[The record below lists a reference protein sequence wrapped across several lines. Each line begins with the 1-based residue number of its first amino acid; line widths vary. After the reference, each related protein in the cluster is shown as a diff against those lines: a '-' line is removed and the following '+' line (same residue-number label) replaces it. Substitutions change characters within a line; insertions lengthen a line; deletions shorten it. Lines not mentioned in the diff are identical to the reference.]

1 MKADNLSFLEFI
13 GESKRT
19 FYIPVYQRNYDWK
32 RMQCIT
38 LFRDIETIAV
48 DENRNS
54 HFLGTIV
61 YVEGDSSANFRQFI
75 VIDGQQRLTSIM
87 LLLKAILDSTVDEE
101 LKLEI
106 KECYLTNR
114 FSPEALRIKLK
125 PMKSDS
131 YNFQKLINDQL
142 DDMEESQI
150 LLNYNLFMDLIRESC
165 LSPKEIY
172 QGIQK
177 LEIVYIQL
185 TKEKENPQLIFE
197 SLNSTGLDLTQADL
211 IRNYLLM
218 GQAYERQ
225 EKLYNNYWVKLEK
238 LLPDAMISDFIRDY
252 LTLKTGIIPN
262 KDSVYHCFKEYY
274 QSLDN
279 YDAEG
284 FLDELTT
291 YGEYYSW
298 FKYCNSPDEDVNG
311 RLSQLQRLKSTT
323 VYPFLLNIFEDCYM
337 YRGIDIHMMCKT
349 LDVILSYVMRR
360 LLCEMQTNALNKV
373 FASMAKDIERYG
385 DQVLCDRVATVL
397 AKKKGKAVFPD
408 DALVR
413 DKLLSRNS
421 YKFPH
426 IKYVL
431 EQVERKQGKEI
442 VSFDEL
448 TIEHIM
454 PQTLTAKWKID
465 LGKKAAEIYE
475 KYIHC
480 IGNLTITG
488 YNPEMSNNS
497 FEEKKKIY
505 EKSNIYI
512 SKAIAKAECWN
523 EEEIIKRSDW
533 LIKQICSIWKCPDII
548 VSGEPEIDTRTEFD
562 ITDEVDVT
570 GRTPCEI
577 EICGGMIQVDSW
589 RSFLKNIC
597 MQMYEYDAQIFR
609 SLIRHKDF
617 KGRSKRIINDTD
629 DNMRVPQK
637 IAEGIYLEMNL
648 SANEALNYAKLVIDK
663 YEGLENECSYKL
675 KPVVV

>member
-13 GESKRT
+13 GPGKRT
-19 FYIPVYQRNYDWK
+19 FCIPVYQRNYDWK

-38 LFRDIETIAV
+38 LFKDIETIAV
-48 DENRNS
+48 DKNRDS

-61 YVEGDSSANFRQFI
+61 YVEGDSTPNFRQFI

-87 LLLKAILDSTVDEE
+87 ILLKAILDCAENEE

-106 KECYLTNR
+106 KESYLTNR
-114 FSPEALRIKLK
+114 FSPESLRIKLK
-125 PMKSDS
+125 PMKSDAC
-131 YNFQKLINDQL
+131 NFQKLINNQIQ
-142 DDMEESQI
+142 DMEESQI
-150 LLNYNLFMDLIRESC
+150 LLNYNLFRDLIKESDI
-165 LSPKEIY
+165 SPEEIY

-185 TKEKENPQLIFE
+185 AKEKENPQLIFE

-218 GQAYERQ
+218 GQAYEQQ
-225 EKLYNNYWVKLEK
+225 EKLYNNYWTKLEK
-238 LLPDAMISDFIRDY
+238 MLPDAMISDFIRDY
-252 LTLKTGIIPN
+252 LTLKTGVIPK
-262 KDSVYHCFKEYY
+262 KDYVYNSFKDYY

-298 FKYCNSPDEDVNG
+298 FKYCNSPSEEVNW

-337 YRGIDIHMMCKT
+337 YRNIDVQMMCKT

-360 LLCEMQTNALNKV
+360 LLCEMPTNALNKV
-373 FASMAKDIERYG
+373 FASMSKDIERY
-385 DQVLCDRVATVL
+385 DDKELCEKVALVL
-397 AKKKGKAVFPD
+397 AGKKGKVIFPD
-408 DALVR
+408 DELLK
-413 DKLLSRNS
+413 DKVLLRNS

-431 EQVERKQGKEI
+431 EQVERRQGKE
-442 VSFDEL
+442 VVAFDEL

-465 LGKKAAEIYE
+465 LGKKATEIYE
-475 KYIHC
+475 KYVHC
-480 IGNLTITG
+480 IGNLTLTG
-488 YNPEMSNNS
+488 YNSEMSNDS
-497 FEEKKKIY
+497 FEEKKKVY
-505 EKSNIYI
+505 KESNIYI
-512 SKAIAKAECWN
+512 SKQISNVDTWGEAEIN
-523 EEEIIKRSDW
+523 KRSEW
-533 LIKQICSIWKCPDII
+533 LIKEICSIWQCPDVINLNQTDT
-548 VSGEPEIDTRTEFD
+548 DTRTEFD
-562 ITDEVDVT
+562 IMDEVDVT
-570 GRTPCEI
+570 GRTPCEV
-577 EICGGMIQVDSW
+577 EICGGIIPVDSW

-617 KGRSKRIINDTD
+617 KGRSKRIISDTD
-629 DNMRVPQK
+629 ENMRVPQK

-663 YEGLENECSYKL
+663 YEGMENECSYRL
-675 KPVVV
+675 KPLR

>member
-13 GESKRT
+13 GASKRT

-38 LFRDIETIAV
+38 LFKDIERIAV
-48 DENRNS
+48 DKNRNS

-61 YVEGDSSANFRQFI
+61 YVEGDSTANFRQFI

-87 LLLKAILDSTVDEE
+87 ILLKAILDSTENEE

-106 KECYLTNR
+106 KESYLTNR
-114 FSPEALRIKLK
+114 FSPEPLRIKLK

-131 YNFQKLINDQL
+131 CNFQKLINDQIQ
-142 DDMEESQI
+142 DMEESQI
-150 LLNYNLFMDLIRESC
+150 LLNYNLFMDLIRESN
-165 LSPKEIY
+165 LSSEEVY

-218 GQAYERQ
+218 GQAYDQQ
-225 EKLYNNYWVKLEK
+225 EKLYNDYWIKLEK
-238 LLPDAMISDFIRDY
+238 MLPDAMISDFIRDY

-262 KDSVYHCFKEYY
+262 KDHVYNSFKDYY
-274 QSLDN
+274 QSLGN

-298 FKYCNSPDEDVNG
+298 FKYCNSPNEEVNG

-337 YRGIDIHMMCKT
+337 YQNINIQMVCKT
-349 LDVILSYVMRR
+349 LDIILAYVMRR
-360 LLCEMQTNALNKV
+360 LLCEMPTNALNKV
-373 FASMAKDIERYG
+373 FASMTKDIERYN
-385 DQVLCDRVATVL
+385 DKELCEKVALVL
-397 AKKKGKAVFPD
+397 AGKKGKVIFPD
-408 DALVR
+408 DVLVK
-413 DKLLSRNS
+413 DKLLLRNS

-465 LGKKAAEIYE
+465 LGKKATEIYE
-475 KYIHC
+475 KYVHC
-480 IGNLTITG
+480 IGNLTLTG
-488 YNPEMSNNS
+488 YNSEMSNDS
-497 FEEKKKIY
+497 FEEKKRIY
-505 EKSNIYI
+505 KESNIYI
-512 SKAIAKAECWN
+512 SKQLSNVDMWGESEIN
-523 EEEIIKRSDW
+523 ERSEWIIKE
-533 LIKQICSIWKCPDII
+533 ICSIWQCPDVIKLNQTDT
-548 VSGEPEIDTRTEFD
+548 DTRTEFD
-562 ITDEVDVT
+562 IMDEVDVT
-570 GRTPCEI
+570 GRTPCEV
-577 EICGGMIQVDSW
+577 EICGGIVSVDSW

-617 KGRSKRIINDTD
+617 KGRSKRIISDTD
-629 DNMRVPQK
+629 ENMRVPQK

-663 YEGLENECSYKL
+663 YEGMENECSYRL
-675 KPVVV
+675 RPLR

>member
-13 GESKRT
+13 GAGKRT

-38 LFRDIETIAV
+38 LFRDIESIAV

-54 HFLGTIV
+54 HFLGTLV
-61 YVEGDSSANFRQFI
+61 YVEGESTANFRQFI

-87 LLLKAILDSTVDEE
+87 LLLKAILDSTLIEE
-101 LKLEI
+101 LKIEI
-106 KECYLTNR
+106 KESYLTNR

-131 YNFQKLINDQL
+131 CNFQKLINDQI

-150 LLNYNLFMDLIRESC
+150 LMNYNLFMDLIRESF
-165 LSPKEIY
+165 LSPEQIY

-218 GQAYERQ
+218 GQAYDCQER
-225 EKLYNNYWVKLEK
+225 LYNSYWIKLEN
-238 LLPDAMISDFIRDY
+238 LLPDAMISDYIRDY
-252 LTLKTGIIPN
+252 LTLKTGMIPN
-262 KDSVYHCFKEYY
+262 KDSVYNNFKEYY
-274 QSLDN
+274 LRLDN

-298 FKYCNSPDEDVNG
+298 FKYCNSPDEEVNG

-337 YRGIDIHMMCKT
+337 YHNIDMQMVCKT

-360 LLCEMQTNALNKV
+360 LLCEMPTNALNKV
-373 FASMAKDIERYG
+373 FASMVKDIEQYK
-385 DQVLCDRVATVL
+385 DKALCDRVAAVL
-397 AKKKGKAVFPD
+397 AGKKGKVVFPND
-408 DALVR
+408 NLVR
-413 DKLLSRNS
+413 DKLSLRDS

-426 IKYVL
+426 IKYIL
-431 EQVERKQGKEI
+431 EQVERKQGKEV

-454 PQTLTAKWKID
+454 PQTLNAKWKID
-465 LGKKAAEIYE
+465 LGKKAVEIHE
-475 KYIHC
+475 KYVQC
-480 IGNLTITG
+480 IGNLTVTG
-488 YNPEMSNNS
+488 YNSEMSNDS
-497 FEEKKKIY
+497 FEEKKRLY
-505 EKSNIYI
+505 QESNIYI
-512 SKAIAKAECWN
+512 NKGLSKIDTWN
-523 EEEIIKRSDW
+523 EIEIVKRSGWIIDE
-533 LIKQICSIWKCPDII
+533 ICSIWQCPDAISMSENDVDI
-548 VSGEPEIDTRTEFD
+548 RTEFD
-562 ITDEVDVT
+562 IMDEVDVT
-570 GRTPCEI
+570 GRTPCQI
-577 EICGGMIQVDSW
+577 EICGGTIPVDSW

-617 KGRSKRIINDTD
+617 KGRSKRIINDTN
-629 DNMRVPQK
+629 DNMRVPKK

-663 YEGLENECSYKL
+663 YEGMENECSYKL
-675 KPVVV
+675 KPIA

>member
-1 MKADNLSFLEFI
+1 
-13 GESKRT
+13 
-19 FYIPVYQRNYDWK
+19 
-32 RMQCIT
+32 MQCIT
-38 LFRDIETIAV
+38 LFRDIEMIALN
-48 DENRNS
+48 ENRNS

-61 YVEGDSSANFRQFI
+61 YVEGDSTANFRQFI

-87 LLLKAILDSTVDEE
+87 LLLKAVLDSTIIEE
-101 LKLEI
+101 LKIEI
-106 KECYLTNR
+106 KESYLTNR

-131 YNFQKLINDQL
+131 YNFQKLINDQIG
-142 DDMEESQI
+142 DMEESQI
-150 LLNYNLFMDLIRESC
+150 LFNYNLFMDLIKESD
-165 LSPKEIY
+165 LSPEEIY

-218 GQAYERQ
+218 GQGYEHQ
-225 EKLYNNYWVKLEK
+225 ERLYNDYWLKLEK
-238 LLPDAMISDFIRDY
+238 LLPDAMISDYIRDY

-262 KDSVYHCFKEYY
+262 KDRVYNNFKEYY
-274 QSLDN
+274 QSLGN

-298 FKYCNSPDEDVNG
+298 FKYCNSPDEIVNLK
-311 RLSQLQRLKSTT
+311 LSELQRLKSTT
-323 VYPFLLNIFEDCYM
+323 IYPFLLNIFEDCYM
-337 YRGIDIHMMCKT
+337 YHNIDVQMLCKT

-360 LLCEMQTNALNKV
+360 LLCEMPTNALNKV
-373 FASMAKDIERYG
+373 FASMAKDIEQYK
-385 DQVLCDRVATVL
+385 DKLLCDRIAAVL
-397 AKKKGKAVFPD
+397 AGKKGKVAFPSD
-408 DALVR
+408 DLVK
-413 DKLLSRNS
+413 DKLLLRDS

-431 EQVERKQGKEI
+431 EQVEYKQGKEV

-475 KYIHC
+475 KYVHC
-480 IGNLTITG
+480 IGNLTVTG
-488 YNPEMSNNS
+488 YNSEMSNDG
-497 FEEKKKIY
+497 FEEKKKLY
-505 EKSNIYI
+505 RESNIYI
-512 SKAIAKAECWN
+512 SKALAKIDLWN
-523 EEEIIKRSDW
+523 EEEIVKRSEW
-533 LIKQICSIWKCPDII
+533 LIKEICCIWKCPEAVNSSEYD
-548 VSGEPEIDTRTEFD
+548 IDTRTEFD
-562 ITDEVDVT
+562 IMDEVDVT
-570 GRTPCEI
+570 GSTPCQI
-577 EICGGMIQVDSW
+577 EICGGIISVDSW

-597 MQMYEYDAQIFR
+597 MQMYEYDSQIFR
-609 SLIRHKDF
+609 NLVCHKDF

-629 DNMRVPQK
+629 ENMRVPQK
-637 IAEGIYLEMNL
+637 IAEDIYLEMNL

-663 YEGLENECSYKL
+663 YEGMENECSYKL
-675 KPVVV
+675 KPIA

>member
-13 GESKRT
+13 GASKRT

-38 LFRDIETIAV
+38 LFRDIESIAV
-48 DENRNS
+48 DRNRNS

-61 YVEGDSSANFRQFI
+61 YVEGDSSANFREFI
-75 VIDGQQRLTSIM
+75 VIDGQQRLTSVM
-87 LLLKAILDSTVDEE
+87 LLLKAILDSTMDEE

-106 KECYLTNR
+106 KDCYLTNR

-131 YNFQKLINDQL
+131 YNFQKLINDQI

-150 LLNYNLFMDLIRESC
+150 LLNYNLFMDLIKESR
-165 LSPKEIY
+165 LSPEEIY

-218 GQAYERQ
+218 GQAYDRQ
-225 EKLYNNYWVKLEK
+225 EMLYNKYWIKLEK
-238 LLPDAMISDFIRDY
+238 LLPDVMISDFIRDY

-262 KDSVYHCFKEYY
+262 KDKVYNSFKDYY
-274 QSLDN
+274 QRLAN

-298 FKYCNSPDEDVNG
+298 LKYCNSPNEKINC
-311 RLSQLQRLKSTT
+311 RLSQLQRLKSTI

-337 YRGIDIHMMCKT
+337 YHHIDTNMICKT

-360 LLCEMQTNALNKV
+360 LLCEMPTNALNKV
-373 FASMAKDIERYG
+373 FASMVKDITRYS
-385 DQVLCDRVATVL
+385 DKVLCDRVASVL
-397 AKKKGKAVFPD
+397 AGKKGRAIFPD
-408 DALVR
+408 DTMVKE
-413 DKLLSRNS
+413 KLLLRDS

-431 EQVERKQGKEI
+431 EQIERRQGKEV

-454 PQTLTAKWKID
+454 PQTLTTKWKID
-465 LGKKAAEIYE
+465 LGKKATEIYD
-475 KYIHC
+475 KYVHC
-480 IGNLTITG
+480 IGNLTLTG
-488 YNPEMSNNS
+488 YNPEMSNDS
-497 FEEKKKIY
+497 FEEKKRVYK
-505 EKSNIYI
+505 ESNIYI
-512 SKAIAKAECWN
+512 SKMISGVETWG
-523 EEEIIKRSDW
+523 EMEIIKRSEW
-533 LIKQICSIWKCPDII
+533 LIKEICSIWECPDVINLNDSN
-548 VSGEPEIDTRTEFD
+548 VDTRTEFD

-577 EICGGMIQVDSW
+577 EICGGTIPVDSW

-617 KGRSKRIINDTD
+617 KGRSKRIIDNTA

-648 SANEALNYAKLVIDK
+648 SANEALNYAKLVIEK
-663 YEGLENECSYKL
+663 YEGMENECSYKL
-675 KPVVV
+675 KPIS

>member
-1 MKADNLSFLEFI
+1 MEFI
-13 GESKRT
+13 GASKRT

-38 LFRDIETIAV
+38 LFKDIETIAV
-48 DENRNS
+48 DKNRNS

-61 YVEGDSSANFRQFI
+61 YVEGDSTEN
-75 VIDGQQRLTSIM
+75 
-87 LLLKAILDSTVDEE
+87 EE

-106 KECYLTNR
+106 KESYLTNR
-114 FSPEALRIKLK
+114 FSPEPLRIKLK

-131 YNFQKLINDQL
+131 CNFQKLINDQIQ
-142 DDMEESQI
+142 DMEESQI
-150 LLNYNLFMDLIRESC
+150 LLNYNLFMDLIRELN
-165 LSPKEIY
+165 LSSEEIY

-197 SLNSTGLDLTQADL
+197 SLNSTGLDLTQADF

-218 GQAYERQ
+218 GQAYEQQ
-225 EKLYNNYWVKLEK
+225 EKLYNDYWIKLEK
-238 LLPDAMISDFIRDY
+238 MLPDDFIRDY

-262 KDSVYHCFKEYY
+262 KDHVYNSFKDYY

-298 FKYCNSPDEDVNG
+298 FKYCNSPNEEVNW

-337 YRGIDIHMMCKT
+337 YQNINIQMMCKT
-349 LDVILSYVMRR
+349 LDTILSYVMRR
-360 LLCEMQTNALNKV
+360 LLCEMPTNALNKV
-373 FASMAKDIERYG
+373 FASMTKDIERY
-385 DQVLCDRVATVL
+385 DDKELCQKVALVL
-397 AKKKGKAVFPD
+397 AGKKGKVIFPND
-408 DALVR
+408 VLVK

-454 PQTLTAKWKID
+454 PQTLNAKWKID

-475 KYIHC
+475 KYVHC
-480 IGNLTITG
+480 IGNLTLTG
-488 YNPEMSNNS
+488 YNSEMSNDS
-497 FEEKKKIY
+497 FEEKKRIY
-505 EKSNIYI
+505 KESNIYI
-512 SKAIAKAECWN
+512 SKQISNMDTWGEAE
-523 EEEIIKRSDW
+523 IKKRSEW
-533 LIKQICSIWKCPDII
+533 LIKEICSI
-548 VSGEPEIDTRTEFD
+548 
-562 ITDEVDVT
+562 
-570 GRTPCEI
+570 
-577 EICGGMIQVDSW
+577 
-589 RSFLKNIC
+589 
-597 MQMYEYDAQIFR
+597 
-609 SLIRHKDF
+609 
-617 KGRSKRIINDTD
+617 
-629 DNMRVPQK
+629 
-637 IAEGIYLEMNL
+637 
-648 SANEALNYAKLVIDK
+648 
-663 YEGLENECSYKL
+663 
-675 KPVVV
+675 

>member
-13 GESKRT
+13 GAGKRT

-38 LFRDIETIAV
+38 LFRDIESIAT
-48 DENRNS
+48 DQNRNN

-61 YVEGDSSANFRQFI
+61 YVEGESTANFRQFI

-87 LLLKAILDSTVDEE
+87 LLLKAIVDSTVIEE
-101 LKLEI
+101 LKVEI
-106 KECYLTNR
+106 KESYLTNR
-114 FSPEALRIKLK
+114 FGPEEFRIKLK

-131 YNFQKLINDQL
+131 YNFQKLLNDRI

-150 LLNYNLFMDLIRESC
+150 SLNYHLFMDLIKESH
-165 LSPKEIY
+165 LSPEELY

-177 LEIVYIQL
+177 LEIVYIEL

-218 GQAYERQ
+218 GQEYECQ
-225 EKLYNNYWVKLEK
+225 DKLYNHYWVKLEK
-238 LLPDAMISDFIRDY
+238 LLPDAMISDYIRDY

-262 KDSVYHCFKEYY
+262 KDRVYSNFKEYY
-274 QSLDN
+274 QRLDN

-284 FLDELTT
+284 FLDELTA

-298 FKYCNSPDEDVNG
+298 FKYCNSPDEKVNG
-311 RLSQLQRLKSTT
+311 KLSELQRLKSTT

-337 YRGIDIHMMCKT
+337 YHNIDMQMLCKT

-360 LLCEMQTNALNKV
+360 LLCEMPTNALSKV
-373 FASMAKDIERYG
+373 FASMTKDVEQYQ
-385 DQVLCDRVATVL
+385 DKVLCDRVAAVL
-397 AKKKGKAVFPD
+397 AGKKGKAAFPD
-408 DALVR
+408 DDLVR
-413 DKLLSRNS
+413 DKLLLRDS

-431 EQVERKQGKEI
+431 EQVERRQGKEI
-442 VSFDEL
+442 ISFDEA

-454 PQTLTAKWKID
+454 PQTLTAQWKID
-465 LGKKAAEIYE
+465 LGKKAGEIYD

-480 IGNLTITG
+480 IGNLTLSG
-488 YNPEMSNNS
+488 YNPELSNDS
-497 FEEKKKIY
+497 FAEKKKVY
-505 EKSNIYI
+505 QESNIYI
-512 SKAIAKAECWN
+512 SKSLAKINAWN
-523 EEEIIKRSDW
+523 DVEIVKRSEW
-533 LIKQICSIWKCPDII
+533 LIKEICSIWQCPELIRFSEYD
-548 VSGEPEIDTRTEFD
+548 VDTRTEFD

-570 GRTPCEI
+570 GRIPCQI
-577 EICGGMIQVDSW
+577 EICGGTISVDSW

-629 DNMRVPQK
+629 ENMRVPQK
-637 IAEGIYLEMNL
+637 IADGIYLEMNL

-663 YEGLENECSYKL
+663 YEGMENECTYKL
-675 KPVVV
+675 KPIA

>member
-13 GESKRT
+13 GAGKRT

-38 LFRDIETIAV
+38 LFRDIESIAV
-48 DENRNS
+48 NKNRNS

-61 YVEGDSSANFRQFI
+61 YVEGDSTANFRQFI
-75 VIDGQQRLTSIM
+75 LIDEQQRLTSIM
-87 LLLKAILDSTVDEE
+87 LLLKAILDSTMIEE
-101 LKLEI
+101 LKIDI
-106 KECYLTNR
+106 KDSYLTNR
-114 FSPEALRIKLK
+114 FSPEALKIKLK

-131 YNFQKLINDQL
+131 CNFEKLINDQI
-142 DDMEESQI
+142 DDMEDSQI
-150 LLNYNLFMDLIRESC
+150 LLNYNLFIDLIRESN
-165 LSPKEIY
+165 LSPEEIY
-172 QGIQK
+172 HGIQK

-218 GQAYERQ
+218 GQTYDCQ
-225 EKLYNNYWVKLEK
+225 EKLYNSYWLKLEK
-238 LLPDAMISDFIRDY
+238 LLPDVMISDYIRDY
-252 LTLKTGIIPN
+252 LTLKTGIISN
-262 KDSVYHCFKEYY
+262 KDRVYNNFKEYY

-298 FKYCNSPDEDVNG
+298 FKYCNSPDEEVNW

-323 VYPFLLNIFEDCYM
+323 VYPFLLNIFEDYYM
-337 YRGIDIHMMCKT
+337 YHNIDMQMVCKT

-360 LLCEMQTNALNKV
+360 LLCEMPTNALNKV
-373 FASMAKDIERYG
+373 FASMVKDIEQYK
-385 DQVLCDRVATVL
+385 DKVLCDRVAAVL
-397 AKKKGKAVFPD
+397 AGKKGKVVFPNNI
-408 DALVR
+408 LVR
-413 DKLLSRNS
+413 DKLLLRNS
-421 YKFPH
+421 YKFSH

-431 EQVERKQGKEI
+431 EQIECRQGKEV

-454 PQTLTAKWKID
+454 PQTFTTKWKID
-465 LGKKAAEIYE
+465 LGKKASEIYE
-475 KYIHC
+475 KYVHC
-480 IGNLTITG
+480 IGNLTVTG
-488 YNPEMSNNS
+488 YNSEMSNGS
-497 FEEKKKIY
+497 FEEKKKVY
-505 EKSNIYI
+505 RESNIYI
-512 SKAIAKAECWN
+512 SKVLSKFDVWGEV
-523 EEEIIKRSDW
+523 EIIQRSEW
-533 LIKQICSIWKCPDII
+533 LIKEICSIWQYPNII
-548 VSGEPEIDTRTEFD
+548 SSISYEVDTRTEFD
-562 ITDEVDVT
+562 IMDEVNVT
-570 GRTPCEI
+570 GRTPCQI
-577 EICGGMIQVDSW
+577 EICGGTIPVDSW

-597 MQMYEYDAQIFR
+597 MQMYEYDTQIFR

-617 KGRSKRIINDTD
+617 KGKSKRIIDDTD
-629 DNMRVPQK
+629 ENMRVPQK

-663 YEGLENECSYKL
+663 YEGMENECSYKL
-675 KPVVV
+675 KPIT

>member
-13 GESKRT
+13 GASKRT

-38 LFRDIETIAV
+38 LFKDIERIAV
-48 DENRNS
+48 DKNRNS

-61 YVEGDSSANFRQFI
+61 YVEGDSTANFRQFI

-87 LLLKAILDSTVDEE
+87 ILLKAILDSTENEE

-106 KECYLTNR
+106 KESYLTNR
-114 FSPEALRIKLK
+114 FSPEPLRIKLK

-131 YNFQKLINDQL
+131 CNFQKLINDQIQ
-142 DDMEESQI
+142 DMEESQI
-150 LLNYNLFMDLIRESC
+150 LLNYNLFMDLIRESN
-165 LSPKEIY
+165 LSSEEIY

-218 GQAYERQ
+218 GQAYDQQ
-225 EKLYNNYWVKLEK
+225 EKLYNDYWIKLEK
-238 LLPDAMISDFIRDY
+238 MLPDAMISDFIRDY

-262 KDSVYHCFKEYY
+262 KDHVYNSFKDYY
-274 QSLDN
+274 QSLGN

-298 FKYCNSPDEDVNG
+298 FKYCNSPNEEVNG

-337 YRGIDIHMMCKT
+337 YQNINIQMVCKT
-349 LDVILSYVMRR
+349 LDIILAYVMRR
-360 LLCEMQTNALNKV
+360 LLCEMPTNALNKV
-373 FASMAKDIERYG
+373 FASMTKDIERYN
-385 DQVLCDRVATVL
+385 DKELCEKVALVL
-397 AKKKGKAVFPD
+397 AGKKGKVIFPD
-408 DALVR
+408 DVLVK
-413 DKLLSRNS
+413 DKLLLRNS

-465 LGKKAAEIYE
+465 LGKKATEIYE
-475 KYIHC
+475 KYVHC
-480 IGNLTITG
+480 IGNLTLTG
-488 YNPEMSNNS
+488 YNSEMSNDS
-497 FEEKKKIY
+497 FEEKKRIY
-505 EKSNIYI
+505 KESNIYI
-512 SKAIAKAECWN
+512 SKQLSNVDMWGESEIN
-523 EEEIIKRSDW
+523 ERSEWIIKE
-533 LIKQICSIWKCPDII
+533 ICSIWQCPDVIKLNQTDT
-548 VSGEPEIDTRTEFD
+548 DTRTEFD
-562 ITDEVDVT
+562 IMDEVDVT
-570 GRTPCEI
+570 GRTPCEV
-577 EICGGMIQVDSW
+577 EICGGIVSVDSW

-617 KGRSKRIINDTD
+617 KGRSKRIISDTD
-629 DNMRVPQK
+629 ENMRVPQK

-663 YEGLENECSYKL
+663 YEGMENECSYRL
-675 KPVVV
+675 RPLR

>member
-13 GESKRT
+13 GAGKRT

-38 LFRDIETIAV
+38 LFRDIEKIAA
-48 DENRNS
+48 DENRSS

-61 YVEGDSSANFRQFI
+61 YVEGDSTANFRQFI

-87 LLLKAILDSTVDEE
+87 LLLKAILDSTTIEE
-101 LKLEI
+101 LKIEI
-106 KECYLTNR
+106 KESYLTNR
-114 FSPEALRIKLK
+114 FSPEELRIKLK

-131 YNFQKLINDQL
+131 CNFQKLINDQL

-150 LLNYNLFMDLIRESC
+150 LLNYNLFMDLIRESY
-165 LSPKEIY
+165 LSPEEIY

-218 GQAYERQ
+218 GQDYEHQ
-225 EKLYNNYWVKLEK
+225 ERLYNSYWLKLEK
-238 LLPDAMISDFIRDY
+238 LLPDAMISDYIRDY

-262 KDSVYHCFKEYY
+262 KDRVYNSFKEYY

-284 FLDELTT
+284 FLDELTI

-298 FKYCNSPDEDVNG
+298 FKYCNSPDEEVNL
-311 RLSQLQRLKSTT
+311 RLSELQRLKSTT

-337 YRGIDIHMMCKT
+337 YHNIDVQMICDT
-349 LDVILSYVMRR
+349 LEVILSYVMRR
-360 LLCEMQTNALNKV
+360 LLCEMPTNALNKV
-373 FASMAKDIERYG
+373 FASMAKDVEQYK
-385 DQVLCDRVATVL
+385 DKVLCERVAAVL
-397 AKKKGKAVFPD
+397 ASKKGKVAFPND
-408 DALVR
+408 SLVR
-413 DKLLSRNS
+413 DKLLLRDS

-426 IKYVL
+426 IKYIL
-431 EQVERKQGKEI
+431 ERVECRQGKKV

-465 LGKKAAEIYE
+465 LGKKATEIYE
-475 KYIHC
+475 KYVHC
-480 IGNLTITG
+480 IGNLTVTG
-488 YNPEMSNNS
+488 YNSEMSNNS
-497 FEEKKKIY
+497 FEEKKKLY
-505 EKSNIYI
+505 RESNIYI
-512 SKAIAKAECWN
+512 SKALSKIDMWN
-523 EEEIIKRSDW
+523 EEEIVKRSEW
-533 LIKQICSIWKCPDII
+533 LIKEICCIWKCPDA
-548 VSGEPEIDTRTEFD
+548 VNSREYDIDTRTEFD

-570 GRTPCEI
+570 GRTPCQL
-577 EICGGMIQVDSW
+577 EICGGIISVDSW
-589 RSFLKNIC
+589 RSFLEDIC

-609 SLIRHKDF
+609 NLIRHKDF
-617 KGRSKRIINDTD
+617 KGRSKRIISDTD
-629 DNMRVPQK
+629 ENMRVPQK
-637 IAEGIYLEMNL
+637 IAEDIYLEMNL

-663 YEGLENECSYKL
+663 YEGMEKECSYKL
-675 KPVVV
+675 KPIV